1 MSAVSSAEAIAHSRP
16 RFSTRWRPLDA
27 WLALLLPLLMPIVA
41 LLSIEVW
48 LTITG
53 QQRLLETLRGDTIE
67 AVAVGYGLSILI
79 EIGIIIW
86 LMRLRQARISDLGLR
101 PAKLRWYWAA
111 GGVYLIQAIVI
122 LIIFALIDRFV
133 PGINTQE
140 QQSVFDFG
148 AQGLG
153 WWVSFAAAVV
163 VAPGLEEIVFRGI
176 IFAGFASR
184 WHPVLAAAVSSL
196 AFAFLHGQVNVAI
209 YTFLLGLALCWLY
222 QKSGSIWPGIVLH
235 FANNLIAFLLLTSG
249 N

>member
-1 MSAVSSAEAIAHSRP
+1 MSAASSVEIKAHRRP
-16 RFSTRWRPLDA
+16 RISTPWRPLDA
-27 WLALLLPLLMPIVA
+27 WLALILPLVMPMVA
-41 LLSIEVW
+41 LLAIEVW
-48 LTITG
+48 LMLVG
-53 QQRLLETLRGDTIE
+53 QQRLLETLRGDTIA
-67 AVAVGYGLSILI
+67 AVAVSYGLSILI
-79 EIGIIIW
+79 EIGIIVW
-86 LMRLRQARISDLGLR
+86 LMRLRRARIADLGLR
-101 PAKLRWYWAA
+101 PAKLRWYLAA
-111 GGVYLIQAIVI
+111 GGVYLIQAIAIVV
-122 LIIFALIDRFV
+122 IFALIDRFV

-148 AQGLG
+148 KQGLG

-163 VAPGLEEIVFRGI
+163 VAPILEEIVFRGI

-184 WHPVLAAAVSSL
+184 WHPVLAAVISSL

-222 QKSGSIWPGIVLH
+222 QKSGSIWPGILLH